1 MQRKQIALIV
11 GTRPEVIKM
20 APVYFAL
27 QASATL
33 QPLLISTGQH
43 REMLAQAL
51 GVFGLQPDI
60 DLGLMQPG
68 QTLPDLTARV
78 LTSMTTVLRERRPA
92 AVLVQGDTTTVLGAT
107 LAAFYEKIPVGHVE
121 AGLRTYDF
129 EAPWPEEMNRRLAD
143 PISRWCF
150 APTEWS
156 AANLRAERIPA
167 DRIFVT
173 GNTVVDALLWVR
185 SKLERTGRSQAEV
198 VKRCQ
203 IPADFAHRYLSGSPG
218 FRAPASGL
226 SSPPLNGDSL
236 SVTDDWVSNREEPIA
251 NHTPSPLKRWLL
263 ITGHRRESF
272 GQGFENICRAIAQ
285 LAERYPDLG
294 MLYPVHLN
302 PNVQEPVRRIL
313 GQNPRVA
320 LIPPVGYED
329 FIWLMDRAYF
339 VVSDSGGVQEEAPSV
354 GKPLLVMRDTT
365 ERPEGIEAG
374 TCRLVGTNPEV
385 ILREAACL
393 LDDATDYARRS
404 GLRNPYGD
412 GTAAQAIVH
421 QLEKDLS
428 PLNA

>member
-1 MQRKQIALIV
+1 MTESVMKKAIALVV

-51 GVFGLQPDI
+51 VVFGLQPDI

-156 AANLRAERIPA
+156 AANLRAERIPS

-185 SKLERTGRSQAEV
+185 EKLKDEGRTQAEV
-198 VKRCQ
+198 ITRCQ
-203 IPADFAHRYLSGSPG
+203 IPADFSDRYLSGSPG
-218 FRAPASGL
+218 FRFPFSAVSSTAP
-226 SSPPLNGDSL
+226 
-236 SVTDDWVSNREEPIA
+236 
-251 NHTPSPLKRWLL
+251 RWLL

-313 GQNPRVA
+313 GHNPRVA

-354 GKPLLVMRDTT
+354 GKPVLVMRDTT

-393 LDDATDYARRS
+393 LDDSADYARRS

-412 GTAAQAIVH
+412 GSAARKIVQ

-428 PLNA
+428 LSKT

>member
-1 MQRKQIALIV
+1 
-11 GTRPEVIKM
+11 M
-20 APVYFAL
+20 APVYLAL

-107 LAAFYEKIPVGHVE
+107 LAAFYERIPVGHVE

-143 PISRWCF
+143 PISQWCF

-173 GNTVVDALLWVR
+173 GNTVVDALLLVR
-185 SKLERTGRSQAEV
+185 SKLELAGRSQAEV
-198 VKRCQ
+198 VTRCQ
-203 IPADFAHRYLSGSPG
+203 IPTDFAAEFLND
-218 FRAPASGL
+218 PAKS
-226 SSPPLNGDSL
+226 DSL
-236 SVTDDWVSNREEPIA
+236 SANSNGGAPSRVEPITI
-251 NHTPSPLKRWLL
+251 NTIPRKRWLL

-272 GQGFENICRAIAQ
+272 GQGFENICRAIVQ
-285 LAERYPDLG
+285 LAERYPDIG

-354 GKPLLVMRDTT
+354 GKPVLVMRDTT

-393 LDDATDYARRS
+393 LDDAADYARRS

-412 GTAAQAIVH
+412 GTAAQRIVQ
-421 QLEKDLS
+421 QLEEDISHSKT
-428 PLNA
+428 

>member
-27 QASATL
+27 QASAIL

-51 GVFGLQPDI
+51 EVFGLQPDI

-68 QTLPDLTARV
+68 QSLPDLTARV
-78 LTSMTTVLRERRPA
+78 LTSMTSVLREKRPA

-107 LAAFYEKIPVGHVE
+107 LAAFYERIPVGHVE
-121 AGLRTYDF
+121 AGLRTYDLD
-129 EAPWPEEMNRRLAD
+129 APWPEEMNRRLAD

-156 AANLRAERIPA
+156 AANLRAERIPP
-167 DRIFVT
+167 DRVFVT

-185 SKLERTGRSQAEV
+185 NKFKQGVRTKEDV
-198 VKRCQ
+198 VSRCQ
-203 IPADFAHRYLSGSPG
+203 VSAEFYDRYLATDSAHESYS
-218 FRAPASGL
+218 SGL
-226 SSPPLNGDSL
+226 QCGGP
-236 SVTDDWVSNREEPIA
+236 
-251 NHTPSPLKRWLL
+251 RWIL

-272 GQGFENICRAIAQ
+272 GHGFENICRAIVQIAT
-285 LAERYPDLG
+285 RYPEIG

-302 PNVQEPVRRIL
+302 PNVQEPVLRIL

-339 VVSDSGGVQEEAPSV
+339 VLSDSGGVQEEAPSL
-354 GKPLLVMRDTT
+354 GKPVLVMRDTT

-385 ILREAACL
+385 IVREAARL
-393 LDDATDYARRS
+393 IEDSGDYGLRA

-412 GTAAQAIVH
+412 GMAAQRIVR
-421 QLEKDLS
+421 QLEIDIS
-428 PLNA
+428 T